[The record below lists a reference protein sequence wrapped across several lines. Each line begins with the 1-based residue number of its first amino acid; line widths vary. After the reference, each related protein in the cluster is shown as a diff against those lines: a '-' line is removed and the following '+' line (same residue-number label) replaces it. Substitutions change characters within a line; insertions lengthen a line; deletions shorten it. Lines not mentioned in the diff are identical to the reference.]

1 MATEA
6 QRLITAQMLDH
17 PRLAKLGT
25 FEVKSG
31 GGAGSETA
39 TFTPGGSQKPVV
51 EGGRQTYEDV
61 TINRVFIPERDQ
73 PLIGDLIAARGS
85 YRISVA
91 DQPLDA
97 QYNPVQTPATWTG
110 VLTDVNYPD
119 ADSESNTSARLVLVI
134 AVDKV
139 AA

>member
-1 MATEA
+1 VATEA
-6 QRLITAQMLDH
+6 QRLITAQVLGH
-17 PRLAKLGT
+17 PRLDKLGT
-25 FEVKSG
+25 FETKSG
-31 GGAGSETA
+31 GGAGSDTA
-39 TFTPGGSQKPVV
+39 TYTPGGSQQPVV
-51 EGGRQTYEDV
+51 QGGRQTYEDV
-61 TINRVFIPERDQ
+61 TINRVFLPERDQ
-73 PLIGDLIAARGS
+73 PLIGLLLAARGS

-97 QYNPVQTPATWTG
+97 QYNPVGTPATWSG
-110 VLTDVNYPD
+110 ILTDVNYPD